1 MNHGGKNFS
10 IRNVIAGASMMAAMF
25 AGAPVFAQP
34 QAITV
39 ATVSTGDAAQK
50 AQSIISKPGSYV
62 LNKNIVNGKT
72 SADSVQITASNVTLD
87 LQGFSITATA
97 ASTGAAIN
105 ASGQSNVVIRNG
117 IITGFGGPAI
127 VTGTAAKISGMTVTG
142 NGSGIT
148 CGVGC
153 LARDNV
159 IQGNSGIGMTFSDT
173 TSGFLGNVLQG
184 NSGNTVGATG
194 QISGG
199 TSLGQN
205 VCNGLA
211 C

>member
-72 SADSVQITASNVTLD
+72 SAN
-87 LQGFSITATA
+87 
-97 ASTGAAIN
+97 
-105 ASGQSNVVIRNG
+105 IRRKDDISAPG
-117 IITGFGGPAI
+117 HYHRDIIGPGDC
-127 VTGTAAKISGMTVTG
+127 THP
-142 NGSGIT
+142 
-148 CGVGC
+148 C
-153 LARDNV
+153 RRR
-159 IQGNSGIGMTFSDT
+159 
-173 TSGFLGNVLQG
+173 
-184 NSGNTVGATG
+184 
-194 QISGG
+194 
-199 TSLGQN
+199 
-205 VCNGLA
+205 
-211 C
+211 